1 MDQIRISDI
10 TMKQTGKEFTLSFK
24 EKLEIPK
31 LLDKL
36 GVTVIELEG
45 IEQLKIDSLRIKS
58 VASTIKNS
66 IVAVPVA
73 LSADSVEATWNA
85 LKEAKSPRL
94 QVCASV
100 SPVQMEYLF
109 HKKPE
114 AMLKAIEET
123 IAACVEKTEDVEFI
137 AEDAT
142 RSDAEFLYSA
152 IKTAINAGAKTITV
166 CDATG
171 AMLPDELGVFIDGV
185 YENVPELK
193 DVVLGISCSNEL
205 AMADACAIAAIKH
218 GVREIKAA
226 AYQINKISLPNVA
239 RLLATKGDAFGVSC
253 AVRTVEMKRI
263 VNQIE
268 WMCQTNRSKNSP
280 FDNGVQD
287 EVAEDMSLTSHDNMT
302 TVLKAVEKLGY
313 DLSEEDGAQVWN
325 AFQKIASRKDV
336 ISSKE
341 LDTIVASAAMQVPAT
356 FVLNSYSITASNN
369 ASSMAHMK
377 LEKNGEMLEGIALG
391 DGPVDAAFL
400 ALEHIVGCH
409 YELDDFQI
417 RSVTEGRE
425 AMGETVVKLR
435 SNGKLYSGRGI
446 STDIVGSSIQAYISA
461 LNKIVYEEAES

>member
-10 TMKQTGKEFTLSFK
+10 TMKQTGKEFSLSFK

-36 GVTVIELEG
+36 DVSVIELEG
-45 IEQLKIDSLRIKS
+45 IKQPKIDALRIKS
-58 VASTIKNS
+58 VASTVKNS
-66 IVAVPVA
+66 IVAVPVE
-73 LSADSVEATWNA
+73 LSAESVEATWNA
-85 LKEAKSPRL
+85 LKDAKHPRL
-94 QVCASV
+94 QVFASV

-109 HKKPE
+109 HKKPDV
-114 AMLKAIEET
+114 MLQAIKDT
-123 IAACVEKTEDVEFI
+123 IAACCTKTSDIEFI
-137 AEDAT
+137 ADDAT
-142 RSDAEFLYSA
+142 RSDSAFLYKA
-152 IKTAINAGAKTITV
+152 IETVIEAGAKTVTI

-171 AMLPDELGVFIDGV
+171 AMLPDELGVFIDKI
-185 YENVPELK
+185 YENVPALK
-193 DVVLGISCSNEL
+193 DVVLGVACSNEL

-226 AYQINKISLPNVA
+226 AYQVNQISLPHIS
-239 RLLATKGDAFGVSC
+239 RLLATKGDSCGVRC
-253 AVRTVEMKRI
+253 GVRTVEMNRI
-263 VNQIE
+263 IKQIT
-268 WMCQTNRSKNSP
+268 WMCQTSRSKNSP
-280 FDNGVQD
+280 FDNGVQ
-287 EVAEDMSLTSHDNMT
+287 EVMEGISLTSHDNMT

-313 DLSEEDGAQVWN
+313 DLSEEDGAQVWD
-325 AFQKIASRKDV
+325 AFQKIAARKEV

-356 FVLNSYSITASNN
+356 YVLDSYNITASNT

-377 LEKNGEMLEGIALG
+377 LEKNGQILEGIALG

-400 ALEHIVGCH
+400 ALENILGCH

-435 SNGKLYSGRGI
+435 SNGKLYSGRGT

-461 LNKIVYEEAES
+461 LNKIVYEEAEV

>member
-1 MDQIRISDI
+1 MDQIRISDV
-10 TMKQTGKEFTLSFK
+10 TMKQTGKEFSLSFK

-31 LLDKL
+31 LLDRL
-36 GVTVIELEG
+36 NVDVIELEG
-45 IEQLKIDSLRIKS
+45 ITQPKIDALRIKS
-58 VASTIKNS
+58 VASTVKNS

-73 LSADSVEATWNA
+73 LSTDSVDATWNA

-94 QVCASV
+94 QVVAST

-109 HKKPE
+109 HKKPD
-114 AMLKAIEET
+114 AMLKAVEET
-123 IAACVEKTEDVEFI
+123 ITACSVKTADVEFI
-137 AEDAT
+137 ADDAT
-142 RSDAEFLYSA
+142 RSDSAFLYKV
-152 IKTAINAGAKTITV
+152 IKTAIDAGAKTITV

-171 AMLPDELGVFIDGV
+171 SILPDELSAFIDDL
-185 YENVPELK
+185 YANVAELK

-205 AMADACAIAAIKH
+205 AMADACAIASIQH

-226 AYQINKISLPNVA
+226 AYPINQTSLPHVS
-239 RLLATKGDAFGVSC
+239 RLLATKGEAFGVTCS
-253 AVRTVEMKRI
+253 VRTVEIKRI
-263 VNQIE
+263 IKQID
-268 WMCQTNRSKNSP
+268 WMCQTTRSKNSP

-287 EVAEDMSLTSHDNMT
+287 VADDVAFTANDNMA

-313 DLSEEDGAQVWN
+313 DLSEEDKAQVWD
-325 AFQKIASRKDV
+325 AFQKIAARKDA

-356 FVLNSYSITASNN
+356 YVLNTYNITASNTS
-369 ASSMAHMK
+369 SSMAYMK
-377 LEKNGEMLEGIALG
+377 LDKNGQMLEGIALG

-400 ALEHIVGCH
+400 ALENILGCH

-425 AMGETVVKLR
+425 AMGEAVVKLR
-435 SNGKLYSGRGI
+435 SNGKLYSGRGT

-461 LNKIVYEEAES
+461 VNKIVYEEAEG

>member
-10 TMKQTGKEFTLSFK
+10 TMKQTGKEFSLSFK

-36 GVTVIELEG
+36 DVSVIELEG
-45 IEQLKIDSLRIKS
+45 IKQPKIDALRIKS
-58 VASTIKNS
+58 VASTVKNS
-66 IVAVPVA
+66 IVAVPVE
-73 LSADSVEATWNA
+73 LSAESVEATWNA
-85 LKEAKSPRL
+85 LKDAKHPRL
-94 QVCASV
+94 QVFASV

-109 HKKPE
+109 HKKPDV
-114 AMLKAIEET
+114 MLQAIKDT
-123 IAACVEKTEDVEFI
+123 IAVCCTKTSDVEFI
-137 AEDAT
+137 ADDAT
-142 RSDAEFLYSA
+142 RSDSSFLYKA
-152 IKTAINAGAKTITV
+152 IETVIEAGAKTVTI

-171 AMLPDELGVFIDGV
+171 AMLPDELGVFIDKI
-185 YENVPELK
+185 YENVPALK
-193 DVVLGISCSNEL
+193 DVVLGVACSNEL

-226 AYQINKISLPNVA
+226 AYQVNQISLPHIS
-239 RLLATKGDAFGVSC
+239 RLLATKGDSCGVRC
-253 AVRTVEMKRI
+253 GVRTVEMNRI
-263 VNQIE
+263 IKQIT
-268 WMCQTNRSKNSP
+268 WMCQTSRSKNSP
-280 FDNGVQD
+280 FDNGVQ
-287 EVAEDMSLTSHDNMT
+287 EVMEGISLTSHDNMT

-313 DLSEEDGAQVWN
+313 DLSEEDGAQVWD
-325 AFQKIASRKDV
+325 AFQKIAARKEV

-356 FVLNSYSITASNN
+356 YVLDSYNITASNT

-377 LEKNGEMLEGIALG
+377 LEKNGQILEGIALG

-400 ALEHIVGCH
+400 ALENILGCH

-435 SNGKLYSGRGI
+435 SNGKLYSGRGT

-461 LNKIVYEEAES
+461 LNKIVYEEAEV

>member
-36 GVTVIELEG
+36 NVDVIEREG
-45 IEQLKIDSLRIKS
+45 IVQPKIDALRIKS
-58 VASTIKNS
+58 VASTVKNS

-73 LSADSVEATWNA
+73 LSTESVDATWNA
-85 LKEAKSPRL
+85 LREAKHPRL
-94 QVCASV
+94 QVVASV

-109 HKKPE
+109 HKKP
-114 AMLKAIEET
+114 AVMLAAIEET
-123 IAACVEKTEDVEFI
+123 VKACSTKTSNVEFI
-137 AEDAT
+137 ADDAT
-142 RSDAEFLYSA
+142 RSDEAFLYQA
-152 IKTAINAGAKTITV
+152 IQTAISAGATTITI

-171 AMLPDELGVFIDGV
+171 AILPEELTAFIDNL
-185 YENVPELK
+185 YENVAALK
-193 DVVLGISCSNEL
+193 NVVLGISCSNEL
-205 AMADACAIAAIKH
+205 AMADACAIASIKH

-226 AYQINKISLPNVA
+226 AYQVNQISLPHVS
-239 RLLATKGDAFGVSC
+239 RLLATKGEAFGVRSS
-253 AVRTVEMKRI
+253 VRTVEMKRI
-263 VNQIE
+263 IKQIE
-268 WMCQTNRSKNSP
+268 WMCQTSRSKNSP

-287 EVAEDMSLTSHDNMT
+287 EVEDMALTSRDNMS

-313 DLSEEDGAQVWN
+313 DLSEEDGAKVWE
-325 AFQKIASRKDV
+325 AFQQIATRKDV

-356 FVLNSYSITASNN
+356 YVLHTYNITASNI

-377 LEKNGEMLEGIALG
+377 LEKNGQVLEGIAIG

-400 ALEHIVGCH
+400 AIENIIGCH

-435 SNGKLYSGRGI
+435 SNGKLYSGRGT

-461 LNKIVYEEAES
+461 LNKIVYEEAEA

>member
-24 EKLEIPK
+24 EKIEIPK

-36 GVTVIELEG
+36 NVSVIELEG
-45 IEQLKIDSLRIKS
+45 ISQPKIDALRIKS
-58 VASTIKNS
+58 VASTVKHS
-66 IVAVPVA
+66 TVAVPVS
-73 LSADSVEATWNA
+73 LSSESVDATWNA
-85 LKEAKSPRL
+85 LKEAKHPRL
-94 QVCASV
+94 QVFASV

-109 HKKPE
+109 HKKPD
-114 AMLKAIEET
+114 AMLKSIEET
-123 IAACVEKTEDVEFI
+123 IKACCAKTNDVEFI
-137 AEDAT
+137 ADDAT
-142 RSDAEFLYSA
+142 RSDRSFLYKA
-152 IKTAINAGAKTITV
+152 IDAAIAAGAKTITV

-171 AMLPDELGVFIDGV
+171 AMLPDEFGAFLDDI
-185 YENVPELK
+185 YENTAALK
-193 DVVLGISCSNEL
+193 DVVLGVSCSNEL

-226 AYQINKISLPNVA
+226 AYQINTISLPHVS
-239 RLLATKGDAFGVSC
+239 RLLATKGDSCGVTCS
-253 AVRTVEMKRI
+253 VRTVEMNRI
-263 VNQIE
+263 IKQIA
-268 WMCQTNRSKNSP
+268 WMCETSRSKNSP
-280 FDNGVQD
+280 FDNGVQ
-287 EVAEDMSLTSHDNMT
+287 EVAEDVALTSHDNMS

-313 DLSEEDGAQVWN
+313 DLSEEDGAQVWA
-325 AFQKIASRKDV
+325 AFQKIAARKDV

-356 FVLNSYSITASNN
+356 YVLDSYNITASNT

-377 LEKNGEMLEGIALG
+377 LEKDGQILEGIALG
-391 DGPVDAAFL
+391 DGPVDSAFL
-400 ALEHIVGCH
+400 ALENILGCH

-461 LNKIVYEEAES
+461 LNKIVYEEAEA

>member
-36 GVTVIELEG
+36 GVTVIELEE
-45 IEQLKIDSLRIKS
+45 IKQPKIDSLRIKS
-58 VASTIKNS
+58 VASTVKNS

-73 LSADSVEATWNA
+73 LSTESVDATWNA
-85 LKEAKSPRL
+85 LKEAKHPRL
-94 QVCASV
+94 QVVASV

-109 HKKPE
+109 HKKPD
-114 AMLKAIEET
+114 AMLKAIEEIVT
-123 IAACVEKTEDVEFI
+123 ACCAKTSDVEFI
-137 AEDAT
+137 ADDAT
-142 RSDAEFLYSA
+142 RSDSAFLYKA
-152 IKTAINAGAKTITV
+152 IQTAIAAGAKTVTV

-171 AMLPDELGVFIDGV
+171 AILPDEFGVFLDAL
-185 YENVPELK
+185 YENVAELK
-193 DVVLGISCSNEL
+193 DVTLGVSCSNEL

-226 AYQINKISLPNVA
+226 AYQINQISLPHVS
-239 RLLATKGDAFGVSC
+239 RLLGAKGDSCGVTCS
-253 AVRTVEMKRI
+253 VRTVEMNRI
-263 VNQIE
+263 IKQIE
-268 WMCQTNRSKNSP
+268 WMCQTSRSKNSP
-280 FDNGVQD
+280 FDNGVQ
-287 EVAEDMSLTSHDNMT
+287 EVSEDMALTNRDNMT

-313 DLSEEDGAQVWN
+313 DLSEEDGAQVWD
-325 AFQKIASRKDV
+325 AFQKIAARKDV

-356 FVLNSYSITASNN
+356 YILSSYNITASNT

-377 LEKNGEMLEGIALG
+377 LEKNGQLLEGIALG

-400 ALEHIVGCH
+400 ALENILGCH

-435 SNGKLYSGRGI
+435 SNGKLYSGRGT

-461 LNKIVYEEAES
+461 VNKIVYEEAEV

>member
-1 MDQIRISDI
+1 MNQIRISDI
-10 TMKQTGKEFTLSFK
+10 TMKQTGKDFSLSFK

-36 GVTVIELEG
+36 SVTVIELEG
-45 IEQLKIDSLRIKS
+45 IEQPKIDPLRIKS
-58 VASTIKNS
+58 VASTVKNS
-66 IVAVPVA
+66 IVAVPVS
-73 LSADSVEATWNA
+73 LSLDSVEATWNA
-85 LKEAKSPRL
+85 LKEAKHPRL
-94 QVCASV
+94 QVFASV

-109 HKKPE
+109 HKKPA
-114 AMLKAIEET
+114 AMLKTIEE
-123 IAACVEKTEDVEFI
+123 IVSACRAKTEDVEFI
-137 AEDAT
+137 ADDAT
-142 RSDAEFLYSA
+142 RSDAAFLYEA
-152 IKTAINAGAKTITV
+152 IQTAIRSGAKTITV

-171 AMLPDELGVFIDGV
+171 SILPDEFGAFIDAL
-185 YENVPELK
+185 YENVPELR
-193 DVVLGISCSNEL
+193 DVVLGVSCLNEL

-218 GVREIKAA
+218 GAREIKAS
-226 AYQINKISLPNVA
+226 AYPINQVSLPHVS
-239 RLLATKGDAFGVSC
+239 RLLATKGDSFGVSC
-253 AVRTVEMKRI
+253 SVRTVEMNRI
-263 VNQIE
+263 IKQIE
-268 WMCQTNRSKNSP
+268 WMCQTSRSKNSP

-287 EVAEDMSLTSHDNMT
+287 MADDMSLTSMDNMT

-313 DLSEEDGAQVWN
+313 DLSEEDGAQVWD
-325 AFQKIASRKDV
+325 AFQKIAARKDV

-356 FVLNSYSITASNN
+356 YVLSTYSITASNT
-369 ASSMAHMK
+369 ASSMAHMT
-377 LEKNGEMLEGIALG
+377 LQKNGQALEGVALG

-400 ALEHIVGCH
+400 ALENILGCH

-461 LNKIVYEEAES
+461 LNKIVYEEAEI

>member
-1 MDQIRISDI
+1 MDQIRISDV
-10 TMKQTGKEFTLSFK
+10 TMKQTSKEFSLSFK

-31 LLDKL
+31 LLDRL
-36 GVTVIELEG
+36 NVDVIELEG
-45 IEQLKIDSLRIKS
+45 ITQPKIDALRIKS
-58 VASTIKNS
+58 VASTVKNS

-73 LSADSVEATWNA
+73 LSTDSVDATWNA

-94 QVCASV
+94 QVVAST

-109 HKKPE
+109 HKKPD
-114 AMLKAIEET
+114 AMLKAVEET
-123 IAACVEKTEDVEFI
+123 ITACSAKTADVEFI
-137 AEDAT
+137 ADDAT
-142 RSDAEFLYSA
+142 RSDSVFLYKV
-152 IKTAINAGAKTITV
+152 IKTAIDAGAKTITV

-171 AMLPDELGVFIDGV
+171 SILPDELSAFIDDL
-185 YENVPELK
+185 YANVAELK

-205 AMADACAIAAIKH
+205 AMADACAIASIQH

-226 AYQINKISLPNVA
+226 AYPINQTSLPHVS
-239 RLLATKGDAFGVSC
+239 RLLATKGEAFGVTCS
-253 AVRTVEMKRI
+253 VRTVEMKRI
-263 VNQIE
+263 IKQID
-268 WMCQTNRSKNSP
+268 WMCQTTRSKNSP

-287 EVAEDMSLTSHDNMT
+287 VADDVAFTANDNMA

-313 DLSEEDGAQVWN
+313 DLSEEDKAQVWD
-325 AFQKIASRKDV
+325 AFQKIAARKDA

-356 FVLNSYSITASNN
+356 YVLNTYNITASNTS
-369 ASSMAHMK
+369 SSMAYMK
-377 LEKNGEMLEGIALG
+377 LDKNGQMLEGIALG

-400 ALEHIVGCH
+400 ALENILGCH

-425 AMGETVVKLR
+425 AMGEAVVKLR
-435 SNGKLYSGRGI
+435 SNGKLYSGRGT

-461 LNKIVYEEAES
+461 VNKIVYEEAEG

>member
-1 MDQIRISDI
+1 MDQIRISDV
-10 TMKQTGKEFTLSFK
+10 TMKQTGKEFSLSFK

-31 LLDKL
+31 LLDRL
-36 GVTVIELEG
+36 NVDVIELEG
-45 IEQLKIDSLRIKS
+45 ITQPKIDALRIKS
-58 VASTIKNS
+58 VASTVKNS

-73 LSADSVEATWNA
+73 LSTDSVDATWNA

-94 QVCASV
+94 QVVAST

-109 HKKPE
+109 HKKPD
-114 AMLKAIEET
+114 AMLKAVEET
-123 IAACVEKTEDVEFI
+123 IAACSAKTADVEFI
-137 AEDAT
+137 AGDAT
-142 RSDAEFLYSA
+142 RSDLTFLYKVIKAA
-152 IKTAINAGAKTITV
+152 IGAGAKTITV

-171 AMLPDELGVFIDGV
+171 SILPDELSAFIDAL
-185 YENVPELK
+185 YENVAELK

-205 AMADACAIAAIKH
+205 AMADACAIASIQH

-226 AYQINKISLPNVA
+226 AYPINQTSLPHVS
-239 RLLATKGDAFGVSC
+239 RLLATKGEAFGVTCS
-253 AVRTVEMKRI
+253 VRTVEMKRI
-263 VNQIE
+263 IKQID
-268 WMCQTNRSKNSP
+268 WMCQTSRSKNSP

-287 EVAEDMSLTSHDNMT
+287 VADDVAFTANDNMA

-313 DLSEEDGAQVWN
+313 DLSEEDKAQVWD
-325 AFQKIASRKDV
+325 AFQKIAARKDA

-356 FVLNSYSITASNN
+356 YVLNTYNITASNTS
-369 ASSMAHMK
+369 SSMAYMK
-377 LEKNGEMLEGIALG
+377 LDKNSQMLEGIALG

-400 ALEHIVGCH
+400 ALENILGCH

-425 AMGETVVKLR
+425 AMGEAVVKLR
-435 SNGKLYSGRGI
+435 SNGKLYSGRGT

-461 LNKIVYEEAES
+461 VNKIVYEEAEG

>member
-10 TMKQTGKEFTLSFK
+10 TMKQTGKEFSLSFK

-36 GVTVIELEG
+36 GVSVIELEG
-45 IEQLKIDSLRIKS
+45 IKQPKIDALRIKS
-58 VASTIKNS
+58 VASTVKNS
-66 IVAVPVA
+66 IVAVPVS
-73 LSADSVEATWNA
+73 LSEESVDMTWNA
-85 LKEAKSPRL
+85 LKEAKHARL
-94 QVCASV
+94 QVFASV

-109 HKKPE
+109 HKKP
-114 AMLKAIEET
+114 AVMLQAIKDT
-123 IAACVEKTEDVEFI
+123 ITACCAKTSDVEFI
-137 AEDAT
+137 ADDAT
-142 RSDAEFLYSA
+142 RSDSAFLYKV
-152 IKTAINAGAKTITV
+152 IEEVIEAGAKTVTV

-171 AMLPDELGVFIDGV
+171 AILPDELGVFIDNL
-185 YENVPELK
+185 YENVPTLK
-193 DVVLGISCSNEL
+193 NVVLGVSCSNEL

-226 AYQINKISLPNVA
+226 AYQVNQISLPHVS
-239 RLLATKGDAFGVSC
+239 RLLATKGESCGVTCS
-253 AVRTVEMKRI
+253 VRTVEMNRI
-263 VNQIE
+263 IKQIT
-268 WMCQTNRSKNSP
+268 WMCQTSRSKNSP

-287 EVAEDMSLTSHDNMT
+287 VVEGISLTNRDNMT

-313 DLSEEDGAQVWN
+313 DLSEEDGAQVWD
-325 AFQKIASRKDV
+325 AFQKIAARKEI

-356 FVLNSYSITASNN
+356 YVLNSYNITASNT

-377 LEKNGEMLEGIALG
+377 LEKNGKVLEGIALG

-400 ALEHIVGCH
+400 ALEHILGCH

-435 SNGKLYSGRGI
+435 SNGKLYSGRGT

-461 LNKIVYEEAES
+461 LNKIVYEEAQD

>member
-36 GVTVIELEG
+36 NVDVIELEG
-45 IEQLKIDSLRIKS
+45 IVQPKIDALRIKS
-58 VASTIKNS
+58 VASTVKNS
-66 IVAVPVA
+66 VIAVPVA
-73 LSADSVEATWNA
+73 LSTESVDATWNA
-85 LKEAKSPRL
+85 LKEAKHPRL
-94 QVCASV
+94 QVVASV

-109 HKKPE
+109 HKKPA
-114 AMLKAIEET
+114 AMLAAIEET
-123 IAACVEKTEDVEFI
+123 VKACSTKTSNVEFI
-137 AEDAT
+137 ADDAT
-142 RSDAEFLYSA
+142 RSDEAFLRQA
-152 IKTAINAGAKTITV
+152 IQTAISAGAATITI

-171 AMLPDELGVFIDGV
+171 AILPEELTAFIDNL
-185 YENVPELK
+185 YENVSALK

-205 AMADACAIAAIKH
+205 AMADACAIASIKH

-226 AYQINKISLPNVA
+226 AYQVNQISLPHVS
-239 RLLATKGDAFGVSC
+239 RLLATKGEAFGVRSL
-253 AVRTVEMKRI
+253 VRTVEMKRI
-263 VNQIE
+263 IKQIE
-268 WMCQTNRSKNSP
+268 WMCQTSRSKNSP

-287 EVAEDMSLTSHDNMT
+287 EVEDMALTSRDNMS

-313 DLSEEDGAQVWN
+313 DLSEEDGAKVWE
-325 AFQKIASRKDV
+325 AFQQIATRKDV

-356 FVLNSYSITASNN
+356 YVLHTYNITAGNIT
-369 ASSMAHMK
+369 SSMAHMK
-377 LEKNGEMLEGIALG
+377 LEKNDQILEGIAIG

-400 ALEHIVGCH
+400 AIENIIGCH

-435 SNGKLYSGRGI
+435 SNGKLYSGRGT

-461 LNKIVYEEAES
+461 LNKIVYEEAEA